1 MIERTWSIH
10 ESPGVKPDWLSE
22 IKLFSVKTQT
32 FYQIATSQGFFKLW
46 KVMILAGSFF
56 LIFVCLP
63 CNELEPH

>member
-56 LIFVCLP
+56 
-63 CNELEPH
+63 